1 MSEYRLFV
9 NDERTILVRLWSND
23 QAEMAT
29 RETSSHT
36 WGPPVSLVE
45 EKVGGF
51 TSRIERERAEFDRAL
66 AEARRHS
73 EPGSNAAPS
82 PGALA
87 ASERTRKD

>member
-45 EKVGGF
+45 EKV
-51 TSRIERERAEFDRAL
+51 AEFDRAL